1 MSNFTLQMIDS
12 KLIENKI
19 AHVNQLFNF
28 FVYNLPTSQVN
39 RLTCSMNTFW
49 IKHCYVLKS
58 SNFDFYFVS
67 WNIYTTIYSDPFK
80 MLSKREKVISPA
92 QSSKCPKGLFCD
104 FEQNK
109 MEIVF

>member
-1 MSNFTLQMIDS
+1 MSNFKLQMINS

-28 FVYNLPTSQVN
+28 FVYNPPTSQVN
-39 RLTCSMNTFW
+39 RFTCSMNTFW
-49 IKHCYVLKS
+49 IKHCYVLES

-67 WNIYTTIYSDPFK
+67 WNIYTMIYNDPFK
-80 MLSKREKVISPA
+80 MLSKREKVTSPT